1 MKPAESLVF
10 VEKSPF
16 FFLCQRLYPDCRL
29 LCNSPRNAEAAFLP
43 REQAERRL
51 RAEAQL
57 ARARQPTQVG
67 VEPLSRTEQK
77 NSEELVHEI
86 KKKSHNKCP
95 LRLLN
100 RLFIGAT

>member
-10 VEKSPF
+10 VEKKSF
-16 FFLCQRLYPDCRL
+16 FFFPCQRLYPDCRL

-43 REQAERRL
+43 GEQAERRL

-77 NSEELVHEI
+77 NSGELVHEI
-86 KKKSHNKCP
+86 KKKK
-95 LRLLN
+95 
-100 RLFIGAT
+100 ATISVHCGF